1 MTTLFTQDLFTQR
14 RNYDDGN
21 VRIGQLDRIWY
32 DYSRNAFYRGDG
44 VTPGGILIG
53 GAIVGTQYYGSF
65 YDTTALQTISNVS
78 AAYTVTISNT
88 YAAYGVSLDNNDIV
102 FANGGTYEITF
113 SLQFDN
119 TDNARQR
126 INIWFQKNG
135 TNIDD
140 SNSQFQIENQTAGIE
155 AKLIA
160 VTPFITPSLVA
171 GDRITLKWNATSTAV
186 HIATLPVVDGTIPRT
201 PGVIVTVKQL

>member
-32 DYSRNAFYRGDG
+32 DQHRNAFYRGDG

-53 GAIVGTQYYGSF
+53 AGAIGTQYYGSF
-65 YDTTALQTISNVS
+65 YDVTSQQTISNVS
-78 AAYTVTISNT
+78 LGYNVTISNT
-88 YAAYGVSLDNNDIV
+88 YASYGVSIDNNDLV
-102 FANGGTYEITF
+102 FNNAGTYEITF

-119 TDNARQR
+119 TDNTRQR
-126 INIWFQKNG
+126 INIWFQLNG
-135 TNIDD
+135 VNIDD
-140 SNSQFQIENQTAGIE
+140 SNSQFQIENQTAGVE

-160 VTPFITPSLVA
+160 VTPFITSVSA
-171 GDRITLKWNATSTAV
+171 NDRISLYWNATSTSV
-186 HIATLPVVDGTIPRT
+186 HISTIAASGVIPRT

>member
-1 MTTLFTQDLFTQR
+1 MSFTQDLFTQR
-14 RNYDDGN
+14 RNYEDGN

-32 DYSRNAFYRGDG
+32 DQHRNAFYISDG

-171 GDRITLKWNATSTAV
+171 SDRITLKWNATSTAV